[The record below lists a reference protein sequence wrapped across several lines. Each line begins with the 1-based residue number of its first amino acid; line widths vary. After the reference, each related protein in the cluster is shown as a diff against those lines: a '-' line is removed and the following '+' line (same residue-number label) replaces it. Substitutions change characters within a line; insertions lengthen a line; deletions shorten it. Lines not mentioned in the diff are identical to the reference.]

1 MNYRYEI
8 VGDRM
13 RMAGTLNSMDLPDL
27 AYNFKKEAQLKEA
40 TAYYDKKS
48 LIAER
53 GNHRVSMKIS
63 PCTGYIQGKP
73 VIEAIALVMNDT
85 L

>member
-13 RMAGTLNSMDLPDL
+13 RMAGTLNSRDLPDL
-27 AYNFKKEAQLKEA
+27 AYNFKKEARLKEA
-40 TAYYDKKS
+40 TSYFYNRS
-48 LIAER
+48 MIAEKGGR
-53 GNHRVSMKIS
+53 RVCMKVF
-63 PCTGYIQGKP
+63 PYAGYVQGRP
-73 VIEAIALVMNDT
+73 VIEAIAMVMNDA